1 MNPSLGSWKMLHGFG
16 GPGTR
21 GEFQLYQYLL
31 EGLWFNLK
39 GEPPQNT
46 RAHSKVKQVWQKRPA
61 WLNIDLMTDLTKKE
75 KKKRGIERHFQGIQG
90 WSLELRQNNETT
102 EQEEL
107 L

>member
-1 MNPSLGSWKMLHGFG
+1 MLHGFG

-75 KKKRGIERHFQGIQG
+75 KKKKRNRETFPRHTRMEFGAQ
-90 WSLELRQNNETT
+90 T
-102 EQEEL
+102 EQ
-107 L
+107 